1 MAAQFWQGRMTAT
14 FSPLLFAPLKHRSVI
29 LVFAAALLAVPAFAQ
44 APPPAGG
51 PGPTVPVTTTVVSR
65 RDIAVQLRNIGV
77 AQAFQSVLVRARVDG
92 NLDRVFFTEGQDV
105 NPGDRLAQIDPRPY
119 AAVLAQ
125 VQAKKASDMAQLANA
140 QRDLARYSSLGQ
152 SNFASRQQVDT
163 QGATVAQ
170 ITATIQGDD
179 AQIATA
185 QLNLDYTN
193 ILSPIEGRTGFRL
206 VDPGNLIRATDTT
219 GLVTITQVH
228 PIAIYFTLPQ
238 DTLPSIQASMARSKL
253 PVTAWT
259 ADDSTQLSEGE
270 LATID
275 NVIDQATG
283 TIKLKAVF
291 KNLDGRLWPG
301 QFINARMR
309 IGTLTNALTV
319 PSPAIQHGPAG
330 LFVYVVKPDSTV
342 AVVPVQ
348 VVQDD
353 SQFAVVG
360 KGLDDNAQVVVAG
373 QSRLQNGVKVTPTPS
388 KASS

>member
-1 MAAQFWQGRMTAT
+1 MAI
-14 FSPLLFAPLKHRSVI
+14 PL
-29 LVFAAALLAVPAFAQ
+29 AAGLLLASQAFAQ

-51 PGPTVPVTTTVVSR
+51 PGPTVPVTTTTVSR
-65 RDIAVQLRNIGV
+65 RDVPVQLRNIGV
-77 AQAFQSVLVRARVDG
+77 VQAFQSVLVRARVDG

-105 NPGDRLAQIDPRPY
+105 KPGDRLAQIDPRPY

-125 VQAKKASDMAQLANA
+125 AQAKKASDMAQLANA

-179 AQIATA
+179 ATVATA

-193 ILSPIEGRTGFRL
+193 IVSPIEGRTGFRL
-206 VDPGNLIRATDTT
+206 VDPGNLIHANDST

-238 DTLPSIQASMARSKL
+238 DTLPSIQTAMTKAKL
-253 PVTAWT
+253 PVSAWT
-259 ADDSTQLSEGE
+259 PDDGTQLSQGE

-275 NVIDQATG
+275 NTIDQTTG

-291 KNLDGRLWPG
+291 QNADGKLWPG
-301 QFINARMR
+301 QFINARIR
-309 IGTLTNALTV
+309 IGTLANAITV

-330 LFVYVVKPDSTV
+330 LYVYAVKPDSTV
-342 AVVPVQ
+342 AVTPVQ

-353 SQFAVVG
+353 GQFAVIG
-360 KGLDDNAQVVVAG
+360 KGLDDNVQVVVAG
-373 QSRLQNGVKVTPTPS
+373 QSRLQNGTKVAAS
-388 KASS
+388 QAKASS